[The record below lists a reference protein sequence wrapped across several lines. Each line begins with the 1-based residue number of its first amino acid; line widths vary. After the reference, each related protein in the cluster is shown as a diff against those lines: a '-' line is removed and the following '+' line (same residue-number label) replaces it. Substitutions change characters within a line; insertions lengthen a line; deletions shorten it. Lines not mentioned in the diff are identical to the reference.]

1 MSLKRCPSCNGKK
14 KVAPLGF
21 IEKDCNTCKGIGFIN
36 STPYKET
43 SSAIKD
49 VAKIEY
55 VLVMKKKRGRP
66 PRESI

>member
-21 IEKDCNTCKGIGFIN
+21 IEKECNTCKGVGFIH

-49 VAKIEY
+49 

-66 PRESI
+66 PRESV